1 LRRAAIQGSCDAIL
15 TFTASVVETKELI
28 TYLESFISEKRK
40 QRFEEVLQNRTNHLC
55 VVLENIFQA
64 HNASAVLRSCDCFG
78 VQHVHFIENKNS
90 LRISDEVAMGSS
102 TWLNIHRH
110 RAAEDNTRKTLEELK
125 KQGYHIVVTSPHKN
139 GFTPATLPVDK
150 KIALVFGTE
159 QEGLTPDALQ
169 SADDFLT
176 VPMFGFTES
185 FNISVCA
192 ALCMYE
198 ITSRIRANVPDW
210 HISEP
215 ERSEILLSWLKASI
229 DHSDAIVDRYLN
241 KKKV

>member
-1 LRRAAIQGSCDAIL
+1 MDK
-15 TFTASVVETKELI
+15 KELI
-28 TYLESFISEKRK
+28 DYLEQFISENRKKR
-40 QRFEEVLQNRTNHLC
+40 FGEVLENRTNHLC

-102 TWLNIHRH
+102 SWLSIHRH
-110 RAAEDNTRKTLEELK
+110 REATNNTTNTLNELK
-125 KQGYHIVVTSPHKN
+125 RQGYHVVVTSPHKN
-139 GFTPATLPVDK
+139 GHTPATLPVDK
-150 KIALVFGTE
+150 KMALVFGTE
-159 QEGLTPDALQ
+159 QEGLTEEALAC
-169 SADDFLT
+169 ADDYLT
-176 VPMFGFTES
+176 VPMYGFTES

-198 ITSRIRANVPDW
+198 LTARIRATVPDW
-210 HISEP
+210 QIAEP
-215 ERSEILLSWLKASI
+215 ERTEILLSWLKASI
-229 DHSDAIVDRYLN
+229 DHSEAIITDYLK